1 MYKLINDSLQQLTTE
16 NDKYKQIWLNLRR
29 TGTEGK
35 FKKFIMEAKWDQ
47 SVA

>member
-16 NDKYKQIWLNLRR
+16 NDKYKKIWIGLRR
-29 TGTEGK
+29 TGDK